1 LHQNL
6 APMKIVFLV
15 ISLFVTT
22 LTFAQK
28 DCEFTTNI
36 NDSIGSYKETVAVLM
51 HEKVFGGKS
60 TYIFF
65 SLINNDETPLLKMQK
80 IVKSD
85 GFIGAQCLDNQS
97 KIYLQLQNG
106 KIVTLVN
113 SDQESCGNLI
123 RLEDQKLST
132 RILSANFL
140 FLKGSFEDLKTSPI
154 SIIRIRFAT
163 ETEDIVVKKELLSEL
178 TNQTSNP
185 ENYFIENI
193 NCVVN

>member
-1 LHQNL
+1 
-6 APMKIVFLV
+6 
-15 ISLFVTT
+15 
-22 LTFAQK
+22 
-28 DCEFTTNI
+28 
-36 NDSIGSYKETVAVLM
+36 
-51 HEKVFGGKS
+51 
-60 TYIFF
+60 
-65 SLINNDETPLLKMQK
+65 MQK